1 MIGPQTPPEPRHTR
15 DIACRD
21 AAFRMNKL
29 RRPLELCKI
38 SGLNS
43 TATLLPCCLR
53 LALPVTRQHPRLAN
67 GGSLRFAVR
76 VFHPLNHPPF
86 SGRTYS
92 LTDPIVIPF
101 TKYFWKKGYAA
112 RIGRIP
118 NTAIAILTVVDG
130 SADESSIPPV
140 VEELFARKLIFS
152 FILFNTF

>member
-86 SGRTYS
+86 SGRTY
-92 LTDPIVIPF
+92 PF
-101 TKYFWKKGYAA
+101 TEPIITPLTKNLCRNGYTASTGAEATIIIAYFTRSALC
-112 RIGRIP
+112 RIAF
-118 NTAIAILTVVDG
+118 TKSG
-130 SADESSIPPV
+130 SM
-140 VEELFARKLIFS
+140 LIIS
-152 FILFNTF
+152 C